1 MKDRT
6 QVFVMG
12 SITLLTAVLIISI
25 FAGRLNMETKASEE
39 PVQVEEVQPEMVLK
53 EDVFITSDSSYF
65 DDALFIGDS
74 RTVGL
79 CEYGTLKNADYF
91 ASTGMSVYKLWNE
104 KIVLI
109 K

>member
-39 PVQVEEVQPEMVLK
+39 PVQVEEVQVAEVQ
-53 EDVFITSDSSYF
+53 V
-65 DDALFIGDS
+65 
-74 RTVGL
+74 
-79 CEYGTLKNADYF
+79 
-91 ASTGMSVYKLWNE
+91 
-104 KIVLI
+104 
-109 K
+109 